1 MEMNDFNRPEGDEG
15 AEGGDDEVVISD
27 TPIDEDDFISGIDR
41 LDDAKTSSFRE
52 ENRDDKNAKRKR
64 QLDELDTYGKFD
76 DIKIEYVRRLFQT
89 EYRIDPTDGQNS
101 KEFISSLDITKNKLT
116 FNGVDVAYIDTG
128 GTYKTSENKKT
139 IASSIRFLNL
149 YEKALNEHRGR
160 AKSVVEEETGGE
172 ASGVNAEE
180 IFEDAEEEFRRRRQP
195 CGTRKGVR
203 GKGENNHTGEEG
215 ICGSNRSQRTPRSQD

>member
-1 MEMNDFNRPEGDEG
+1 MDTIEMNDFNRPEGDEG

-89 EYRIDPTDGQNS
+89 EYRIDPADGQNS
-101 KEFISSLDITKNKLT
+101 EELISSLDITKNKLT
-116 FNGVDVAYIDTG
+116 FNGADVAYIDTG
-128 GTYKTSENKKT
+128 GNYQKSDNKKT
-139 IASSIRFLNL
+139 IASSRKFLNL
-149 YEKALNEHRGR
+149 YEKALNEH
-160 AKSVVEEETGGE
+160 
-172 ASGVNAEE
+172 
-180 IFEDAEEEFRRRRQP
+180 
-195 CGTRKGVR
+195 
-203 GKGENNHTGEEG
+203 KGE
-215 ICGSNRSQRTPRSQD
+215 QKV